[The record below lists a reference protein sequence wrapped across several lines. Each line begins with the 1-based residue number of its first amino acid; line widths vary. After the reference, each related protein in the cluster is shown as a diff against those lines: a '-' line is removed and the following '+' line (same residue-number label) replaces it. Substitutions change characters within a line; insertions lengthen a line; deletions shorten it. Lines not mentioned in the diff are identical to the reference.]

1 MIIQQA
7 LQQYVIGNFDR
18 VVRHPEPE
26 RTLNVILDP
35 KSSAVRAGPSTCF
48 FLRPKVT
55 PVPPPLMNGALN
67 FIAPT
72 IIGWRGGR
80 GQLRERTAA
89 FWSEGG
95 VEL

>member
-48 FLRPKVT
+48 FPKTKSDPGAAAADEWSTQFHCPHDYWLARRPRSIKGEDCRI
-55 PVPPPLMNGALN
+55 L
-67 FIAPT
+67 
-72 IIGWRGGR
+72 
-80 GQLRERTAA
+80 E
-89 FWSEGG
+89 
-95 VEL
+95 